1 MKTNLKKGLALA
13 TSAFVLVS
21 TGVAFPAHPM
31 EALASNEP
39 AQSAIFSTDELTEN
53 IIPDSMDLPDND
65 ELFAGYVEKIFS
77 SEDGI
82 STFSND
88 FAGSRLSGLDKII
101 YDRLKKEITK
111 VADGEQASTEF
122 SIPVT
127 DLFEKNRYTEADLGV
142 PLLTEDRKDI
152 NPAAK
157 EVMQSK
163 LMDIHHSDITDALLV
178 DCPYELYWHD
188 KTVGY
193 TFRISCAIGT
203 KYEDDIGGYLYFDPA
218 STVIFQ
224 FAVDKTYS
232 GSEQYTADTSKTSQ
246 AKKAAANAQEIVK
259 AAAALSDYQK
269 LVYYRQQICGLTS
282 YDKDAASNNYTYP
295 AGKNPWQLIYVF
307 DDDPDTNVVCEG
319 YSKAFQYLCDETV
332 FQDSSIHSI
341 IVTGI
346 MTGATGAGPHMWN
359 VVHMGNG
366 NNYLVDVTNCDEGST
381 GADDKLF
388 LTGYTTG
395 SVDEG
400 YTIKIPSE
408 NPEMAPTVTYQ
419 YDKDEYTD
427 IVAIYGIENITLV
440 QGGTLKESD
449 LSTGEACE
457 HNYEAVFNWADDH
470 KSCTAT
476 LTCQKDKTH
485 VVSGL
490 ACTVTSTI
498 KTPATCAAKG
508 IMSYTAKVEYAGKT
522 YEDSKE
528 TEDIEKNPSN
538 HTGNTEVIN
547 KKEATSTANGYTGD
561 TYCKDCGVKISSGT
575 TIPATGSSS
584 SGGSPSSGGNS
595 SGGGS
600 SFGGGGA
607 SGGSSTSG
615 GNSTIPGGS
624 NTSDGSN
631 APDESN
637 KPSDKPVI
645 ATKEDGSFTET
656 TVSETKNEQNNDVTV
671 TTVVSK
677 DAEGKVTGSE
687 IKSVIHTEGAEITV
701 AVKKDA
707 NGKTES
713 VNANASVTG
722 KAGSADKTTATLS
735 ADTAKQVVEA
745 AGTKNVDVKY
755 TVRNAQG
762 EKAYTVTVNAADLTQ
777 GNKLFVVYVSSAG
790 ETILVNAKE
799 YVVKNNGSVSIS
811 MSEKHAYQLITEEKM
826 DQVSRQILKT
836 VTSAKKQT
844 SIEKDAATN
853 MKLSSKAN
861 KKNIKS
867 IKYSSSKSSVAKVDK
882 NGKVKGVKKGT
893 ATIKA
898 KVTLKNGAV
907 KTVKMKVTVK

>member
-1 MKTNLKKGLALA
+1 MKTILKKGLALA

-21 TGVAFPAHPM
+21 TGGAFPAHPM

-65 ELFAGYVEKIFS
+65 ELFAGYVEKVFS
-77 SEDGI
+77 SENGI

-88 FAGSRLSGLDKII
+88 FAGSRLSGQDKIV
-101 YDRLKKEITK
+101 YDKLKEKITL
-111 VADGEQASTEF
+111 VANGEQPSTEF
-122 SIPVT
+122 SVQISDLSEKLEYTAEELECPLFT
-127 DLFEKNRYTEADLGV
+127 DDNKPNQAAADSLCSK
-142 PLLTEDRKDI
+142 L
-152 NPAAK
+152 NSH
-157 EVMQSK
+157 MQS
-163 LMDIHHSDITDALLV
+163 IIDALLV
-178 DCPYELYWHD
+178 DCPYELYWYN
-188 KTVGY
+188 KTVVVNSQFPKINY
-193 TFRISCAIGT
+193 KS
-203 KYEDDIGGYLYFDPA
+203 DNGGCLYFNPE
-218 STVIFQ
+218 SVVTFQ
-224 FAVDKTYS
+224 FPVDTAYS
-232 GSEQYTADTSKTSQ
+232 GSEPYTTDTSKTGQ

-269 LVYYRQQICGLTS
+269 LVYYRQEICKLTEYDHVAADSGL
-282 YDKDAASNNYTYP
+282 AASP
-295 AGKNPWQLIYVF
+295 AGINPWQLIYVF
-307 DDDPDTNVVCEG
+307 DNDPDTNVVCEG
-319 YSKAFQYLCDETV
+319 YAKAFQYLCDETE
-332 FQDSSIHSI
+332 FQDKSIHSI

-366 NNYLVDVTNCDEGST
+366 NNYLVDVTNCDENSV

-395 SVDEG
+395 SVDDG
-400 YTIKIPSE
+400 YTIEIPFE
-408 NPEMAPTVTYQ
+408 IPIPELASAVTYQ

-457 HNYEAVFNWADDH
+457 HNYEAAFNWADDH

-508 IMSYTAKVEYAGKT
+508 ITSYTAKVEYAGKT

-528 TEDIEKNPSN
+528 IEDIEKNPSN
-538 HTGNTEVIN
+538 HTGNTEVRN
-547 KKEATSTANGYTGD
+547 KKEATSTADGYTGD

-584 SGGSPSSGGNS
+584 SGGSSSGGS
-595 SGGGS
+595 STPGGGS

-615 GNSTIPGGS
+615 GNSTVPGGS
-624 NTSDGSN
+624 NTSDG
-631 APDESN
+631 SN

-656 TVSETKNEQNNDVTV
+656 TVSKTKNEQNNDVTV

-735 ADTAKQVVEA
+735 ADTAKQVAEA

-811 MSEKHAYQLITEEKM
+811 MSEKYAYQLITEEKM

-893 ATIKA
+893 AIIKA
-898 KVTLKNGAV
+898 KVTLKNGVV